1 MIFEL
6 YVQKCTQFSY
16 LDKSFMSY
24 QLYNFMVHDIVMLY
38 NFKQYSGI
46 EKPKKFSKCTFD
58 TNDTFLLECS

>member
-24 QLYNFMVHDIVMLY
+24 QLYNFMVHEYCNVIQ
-38 NFKQYSGI
+38 FKAI
-46 EKPKKFSKCTFD
+46 
-58 TNDTFLLECS
+58 